1 MNRWDKKISD
11 IVLLLLTIGISMLY
25 ISLIFNSNIWTD
37 EAFTIELVSE
47 NSVRNI
53 IMGTAN
59 DVHPPLYYLL
69 VKVFISIFGSSIQAF
84 KIVSIIPMTLTML
97 LSYIYIA
104 PWFGRRTAILFVLFL
119 NAIPCVM
126 EYGVQIRMYS
136 WTIFFITLAALSAYG
151 VYRAETPKHW
161 ILLSISA
168 LFACYTH
175 NFAMISAVFIYAIL
189 GLMLVIKNKRF
200 PYKWLLS
207 GVFVGVCYI
216 PWLVVLFIQT
226 RNRVDNYWIEEI
238 TVETVLGYISD
249 IFSSRIP
256 FTTEIFTLLCA
267 VSLLLCITYIKRVRE
282 KALYAIYLYAIPFL
296 TAFTGIMVSIYVTPF
311 FIARYLLP
319 CMGLLALALAITFGR
334 EKKVPYVF
342 LSLFLVSMIANSYY
356 MNYEKEYNSTHTE
369 ELLAYMNHNLGE
381 KDIILYNYEIYGFIY
396 ECYFDEEQLC
406 FLGEMDFSSDYDTIW
421 YFDSCVS
428 PWLSETTLIEHGLKK
443 EYIATLGIEQN
454 DFILYKISR

>member
-1 MNRWDKKISD
+1 MNKWDKKIAD
-11 IVLLLLTIGISMLY
+11 IILLLLTAGISILY

-37 EAFTIELVSE
+37 EAFTIELVRE
-47 NSVRNI
+47 NSVKNI
-53 IMGTAN
+53 IMETAN

-69 VKVFISIFGSSIQAF
+69 VKVFVSIFGSNIQVF

-97 LSYIYIA
+97 LSCIYVA

-151 VYRAETPKHW
+151 VCHAETVRHW
-161 ILLSISA
+161 ILLSLSA

-189 GLMLVIKNKRF
+189 GLILISKYRKL
-200 PYKWLLS
+200 PCKWLLS
-207 GVFVGVCYI
+207 GIFVGVCYI

-226 RNRVDNYWIEEI
+226 RNRVDNYWIEDI
-238 TVETVLGYISD
+238 TIETVLGYMSD
-249 IFSSRIP
+249 IFGSRLP
-256 FTTEIFTLLCA
+256 FTTGIFTLLCGF
-267 VSLLLCITYIKRVRE
+267 SLLLCIARIKRKRE
-282 KALYAIYLYAIPFL
+282 EAYYTICLYLIPLL
-296 TAFTGIMVSIYVTPF
+296 TAFTGIMVSICITPF

-319 CMGLLALALAITFGR
+319 CMGLLALALALSFGQER
-334 EKKVPYVF
+334 SVPYVF
-342 LSLFLVSMIANSYY
+342 LCLFLVSMTANSYY
-356 MNYEKEYNSTHTE
+356 TNYEKEYNSTHTE
-369 ELLAYMNHNLGE
+369 ELLAYMKDNLGE
-381 KDIILYNYEIYGFIY
+381 RDIILYNYEIYGFVY
-396 ECYFDEEQLC
+396 ECYFEAEQLC

-421 YFDSCVS
+421 YFDSCVT
-428 PWLSETTLIEHGLKK
+428 PWLPENTLTEHGLKK
-443 EYIATLGIEQN
+443 EYIKTLGIEQN